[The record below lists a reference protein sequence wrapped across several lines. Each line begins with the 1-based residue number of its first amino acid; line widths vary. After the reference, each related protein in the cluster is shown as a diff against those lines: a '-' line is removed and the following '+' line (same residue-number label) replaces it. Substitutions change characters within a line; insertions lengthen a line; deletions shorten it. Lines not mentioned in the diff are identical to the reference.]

1 MNTNE
6 PREPASTEG
15 AQLGDDER
23 VDVLVEDLFIE
34 EYPPAIG
41 EPTEA
46 KRALAPARRITRGK
60 GIVGGML
67 LLGLF
72 GIVAMLFARPKA
84 VRKMARHYMRML
96 PRKYRFV

>member
-41 EPTEA
+41 EEMEE
-46 KRALAPARRITRGK
+46 KRALAPARRMTRGK
-60 GIVGGML
+60 GI
-67 LLGLF
+67 LG
-72 GIVAMLFARPKA
+72 GIVALGILGMVAMLVARPRS
-84 VRKMARHYMRML
+84 VRKMGHRYMKML
-96 PRKYRFV
+96 PRKYRFL

>member
-6 PREPASTEG
+6 PREPASIEG

-41 EPTEA
+41 EEIGE
-46 KRALAPARRITRGK
+46 KRALAKGRRIMSGK
-60 GIVGGML
+60 GILGGIFA
-67 LLGLF
+67 LGII
-72 GIVAMLFARPKA
+72 GILAMLFARPKA
-84 VRKMARHYMRML
+84 VRKMGHRYMRML
-96 PRKYRFV
+96 PRRYRFI